1 MKLLED
7 RGIIY
12 TFDDERG
19 VEHKH
24 DGKGYI

>member
-12 TFDDERG
+12 TFDEEWG